1 MPKNDDVIRSNSILI
16 VSANEQFTAIVKRS
30 LNGFITI
37 DVKKSIA
44 AARRSVL
51 EKSYDIVVVN
61 TPLSDETG
69 EDFAMDISERF
80 NSSVLLVTPEG
91 IYDEV
96 LEKVT
101 DYGILAIAKPTTSGR
116 IGVAI
121 RFMIACQN
129 RIRQMEKKSL
139 TVEEK
144 MEEIRIVSKAKILLV
159 QKKGMSEDEAHR
171 FIGKQAMNNGVSR
184 KKVAEKILDDLS

>member
-1 MPKNDDVIRSNSILI
+1 MPKFDDMIRSNSILI

-30 LNGFITI
+30 LAGFITI

-51 EKSYDIVVVN
+51 EKSYDLVVIN
-61 TPLSDETG
+61 TPLSDESG
-69 EDFAMDISERF
+69 EEFAIDISERG
-80 NSSVLLVTPEG
+80 NSSILLVTPEG

-96 LEKVT
+96 LERVT
-101 DYGILAIAKPTTSGR
+101 DFGILAISKPTTSGR
-116 IGVAI
+116 INVAI
-121 RFMIACQN
+121 RFLIASQN
-129 RIRQMEKKSL
+129 RLRQMEKKSL

-159 QKKGMSEDEAHR
+159 QRKNMSEDEAHR
-171 FIGKQAMNNGVSR
+171 YIGKQAMNNGVSR
-184 KKVAEKILDDLS
+184 RKIAEKLLEELA

>member
-1 MPKNDDVIRSNSILI
+1 MPKNDDIIRSNSILI

-80 NSSVLLVTPEG
+80 NSSILLVTPEG

-96 LEKVT
+96 LETHDRPSATGSPASAGTGPRRSGTGTVHC
-101 DYGILAIAKPTTSGR
+101 KPVFS
-116 IGVAI
+116 
-121 RFMIACQN
+121 
-129 RIRQMEKKSL
+129 
-139 TVEEK
+139 
-144 MEEIRIVSKAKILLV
+144 
-159 QKKGMSEDEAHR
+159 
-171 FIGKQAMNNGVSR
+171 
-184 KKVAEKILDDLS
+184 

>member
-1 MPKNDDVIRSNSILI
+1 MPKYDDIIRSNSILI

-30 LNGFITI
+30 LTGFITI

-51 EKSYDIVVVN
+51 EKTYDLVVVN

-69 EDFAMDISERF
+69 EEFAIDISERF
-80 NSSVLLVTPEG
+80 NSSILLVTPEG

-101 DYGILAIAKPTTSGR
+101 DYGILAISKPTTSGR
-116 IGVAI
+116 INVAI
-121 RFMIACQN
+121 RFLIAGQN

-159 QKKGMSEDEAHR
+159 QKKKMSEDEAHR